1 MDSIT
6 PYQQTALQITRA
18 SNEIATAKELADYRL
33 AKNPD
38 GSFVHARY
46 KDGNEEQRIAWLGEQ
61 FFGLS
66 AITHT
71 ALTATSVAL
80 DVTSLDQEIMRNS
93 VLREMTLVEMQ
104 EAFRNG
110 VFKEYGDYYGLTA
123 VSMFGFLKGYCKAD
137 KKLSASVIVNRHYAK
152 LEQERDAKFFRELY
166 EAEKAGKI
174 TLPDFSQMRINGPQG
189 KKVYTPEESAAHREK
204 VRRQAEEIL
213 RQQKQAENGT
223 QEEPQQ

>member
-1 MDSIT
+1 
-6 PYQQTALQITRA
+6 
-18 SNEIATAKELADYRL
+18 LADYRL

-38 GSFVHARY
+38 GSFVYARY
-46 KDGNEEQRIAWLGEQ
+46 KDGDEEQRMAWLGEQ

-80 DVTSLDQEIMRNS
+80 DVASLDQEIMRNS
-93 VLREMTLVEMQ
+93 ILREMTLVEMQ

-123 VSMFGFLKGYCKAD
+123 VSMFGFLKGYCRAD
-137 KKLSASVIVNRHYAK
+137 KKQSASVIINRHNVK
-152 LEQERDAKFFRELY
+152 LEQERNEKFFRELY
-166 EAEKAGKI
+166 KAEKAGKM
-174 TLPDFSQMRINGPQG
+174 TLPDLSHMRINGHRE
-189 KKVYTPEESAAHREK
+189 KNYSPEESVAHREK

-213 RQQKQAENGT
+213 RQQKQAGNGT
-223 QEEPQQ
+223 QEEPQR